1 MSRCLRPRSSVWASW
16 IKSSRCGSASPPSST
31 ISLRCWMVSILY
43 SSTYISIEI
52 KQWNNKQYAK
62 RYNGTRALQIVNRRG
77 KYTRTQEP
85 TILKSINTSSL
96 RPLTCVRFVVDSYDK
111 RVWIQTDSNNFRIR
125 QKSDSIEAR
134 KQDNENKS
142 TRDSLHR
149 CSTAAQQ
156 ANFAIK
162 RLHSTRLTADKQAAN
177 CRLES

>member
-1 MSRCLRPRSSVWASW
+1 MSHSTYLNQQFNYHLVLS
-16 IKSSRCGSASPPSST
+16 PSSELVKGIT
-31 ISLRCWMVSILY
+31 VPSKIDSTTRHHHRN
-43 SSTYISIEI
+43 TYISIEI

-85 TILKSINTSSL
+85 TILKLINTSSL

-142 TRDSLHR
+142 TRDPLHR